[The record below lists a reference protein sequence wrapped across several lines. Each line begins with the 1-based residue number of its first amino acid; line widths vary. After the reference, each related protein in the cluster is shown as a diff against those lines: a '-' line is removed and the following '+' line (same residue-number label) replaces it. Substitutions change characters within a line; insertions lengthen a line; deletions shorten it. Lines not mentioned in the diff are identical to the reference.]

1 MLAITVKQWEL
12 QFCVYLLEAYS
23 PGNQFSVGYVLY
35 IGIRMIILL
44 PMIVITITVS
54 VSFQP
59 NANIIRTFDC
69 ELNGRRVLLT
79 QVSTVHAALL
89 LSFCDVW
96 IEGAVIDV
104 SLPRAGIIYGQFLMQ
119 RLTLSEI
126 FRIMFDD
133 QLFSCLLVCS
143 ATTSSF
149 IYFEL
154 VFFY

>member
-1 MLAITVKQWEL
+1 
-12 QFCVYLLEAYS
+12 
-23 PGNQFSVGYVLY
+23 
-35 IGIRMIILL
+35 MIILL

-89 LSFCDVW
+89 LSFCDMS

-126 FRIMFDD
+126 F
-133 QLFSCLLVCS
+133 
-143 ATTSSF
+143 
-149 IYFEL
+149 
-154 VFFY
+154 